1 MFVCVNVRVCVFLT
15 VGQESP
21 LVRVSL
27 RVCMCTCVPLNGSAR
42 NHLVPL
48 PSPPPSPLITPPPAP
63 NSFFPLPPHSLVT
76 NFTYILFPPRL
87 PSHTH
92 IPPPISPQ
100 PPTHMFSSLPSP
112 LFLYILKRGISSFPL
127 LGGLSACVS
136 ALALALSLAL
146 LFVCACPHTHVHPS
160 KSESKSKGTS
170 KKQERECVCERARA
184 HGGIFYF
191 FSC

>member
-1 MFVCVNVRVCVFLT
+1 MFVCVNVRVCVSLT

-136 ALALALSLAL
+136 ARQVERVCQRPRSRSLSRSLVRVRVSA
-146 LFVCACPHTHVHPS
+146 H
-160 KSESKSKGTS
+160 
-170 KKQERECVCERARA
+170 ARA
-184 HGGIFYF
+184 PKQKREQEQGHEQEARERV
-191 FSC
+191 CV